1 MAIAAEKYY
10 QKTCKLTN
18 NQNGMARNIF
28 VLFVCQNLIEMCVVS
43 LQLAILIKIS
53 RKAANALLQTKK
65 EEEMLEILG
74 ATDIQL
80 IPHFA
85 LRLSSKYHANGSVV
99 EAGVALLANTLL
111 SVWSL
116 SKKGKTIPQRQADL
130 VTERNN
136 MLTWGECDV

>member
-1 MAIAAEKYY
+1 
-10 QKTCKLTN
+10 
-18 NQNGMARNIF
+18 MARNIF
-28 VLFVCQNLIEMCVVS
+28 VLFVCQNLIEICVVS

-65 EEEMLEILG
+65 EEMLENLG

-85 LRLSSKYHANGSVV
+85 LTLSSKYHANGSVV

-111 SVWSL
+111 PVWSL
-116 SKKGKTIPQRQADL
+116 SKKGKTIPQR
-130 VTERNN
+130 
-136 MLTWGECDV
+136 

>member
-1 MAIAAEKYY
+1 
-10 QKTCKLTN
+10 
-18 NQNGMARNIF
+18 MARNIF
-28 VLFVCQNLIEMCVVS
+28 VLFVCQNLIEICVVS

-53 RKAANALLQTKK
+53 RKAANALLQKK
-65 EEEMLEILG
+65 EEMLENLG

-111 SVWSL
+111 PVWSL
-116 SKKGKTIPQRQADL
+116 SKKGKTIPQR
-130 VTERNN
+130 
-136 MLTWGECDV
+136 

>member
-1 MAIAAEKYY
+1 
-10 QKTCKLTN
+10 
-18 NQNGMARNIF
+18 MARNIF
-28 VLFVCQNLIEMCVVS
+28 VLFVCQNLIEICVVS

-65 EEEMLEILG
+65 KEEEMLENLG

-85 LRLSSKYHANGSVV
+85 LRLASKYHANGSVV

-111 SVWSL
+111 PVWSL
-116 SKKGKTIPQRQADL
+116 SKKGKTIPQR
-130 VTERNN
+130 
-136 MLTWGECDV
+136 

>member
-1 MAIAAEKYY
+1 
-10 QKTCKLTN
+10 
-18 NQNGMARNIF
+18 MARNIF
-28 VLFVCQNLIEMCVVS
+28 VLFVCQNLIEICVVS

-53 RKAANALLQTKK
+53 RKTANALLQTKK
-65 EEEMLEILG
+65 KEEEEILKNLG

-111 SVWSL
+111 PVWSL
-116 SKKGKTIPQRQADL
+116 SKKGKTIPQR
-130 VTERNN
+130 
-136 MLTWGECDV
+136 

>member
-1 MAIAAEKYY
+1 
-10 QKTCKLTN
+10 
-18 NQNGMARNIF
+18 MARNIF

-65 EEEMLEILG
+65 KEEEMLENLG

-80 IPHFA
+80 IPQFA
-85 LRLSSKYHANGSVV
+85 LRLSSKYHANESVV

-111 SVWSL
+111 PVWSL
-116 SKKGKTIPQRQADL
+116 SKKGKTIPQRQPDL

>member
-1 MAIAAEKYY
+1 MGWLE
-10 QKTCKLTN
+10 
-18 NQNGMARNIF
+18 
-28 VLFVCQNLIEMCVVS
+28 LFSCYLCANLIEICVVS

-53 RKAANALLQTKK
+53 RRAAHALLQTKK
-65 EEEMLEILG
+65 KEGEMLENLG

-111 SVWSL
+111 PVWSV
-116 SKKGKTIPQRQADL
+116 SKKGKNDSPT
-130 VTERNN
+130 
-136 MLTWGECDV
+136 LT

>member
-1 MAIAAEKYY
+1 MAEKCY

-18 NQNGMARNIF
+18 NQNGMARTIF
-28 VLFVCQNLIEMCVVS
+28 MLFVCQNLIEICVVS

-53 RKAANALLQTKK
+53 RKAAHALLQTKKK
-65 EEEMLEILG
+65 EEEMLENLG

-85 LRLSSKYHANGSVV
+85 LRLSSKYHANRSVV

-111 SVWSL
+111 PVWSL
-116 SKKGKTIPQRQADL
+116 SKKGKTISQR
-130 VTERNN
+130 
-136 MLTWGECDV
+136 

>member
-1 MAIAAEKYY
+1 
-10 QKTCKLTN
+10 
-18 NQNGMARNIF
+18 MARNIS
-28 VLFVCQNLIEMCVVS
+28 VLFVCQNVIEICVVS

-65 EEEMLEILG
+65 KEEEMLENLG

-99 EAGVALLANTLL
+99 ETGVALLANTLL
-111 SVWSL
+111 PVWSL
-116 SKKGKTIPQRQADL
+116 SKKGKTIPQR
-130 VTERNN
+130 
-136 MLTWGECDV
+136 